1 MGRGLRADHAISRE
15 RREFCRETGDARPLF
30 RGDGGIEE
38 SGDDF
43 GEGNLGRG
51 EQIAKLRSG
60 VSRRVLNFLDCKG
73 VDSADFSADVAYFL
87 GTDVAE
93 LLASGVVP
101 VIIEKGGNPYGRP
114 WHGKSALMERLAG
127 DMGMALPDY
136 LDKPSGRFR
145 LVHSPV
151 PLGRFIEPTKTG
163 DLVEVW
169 DEDKL
174 GFQLDDRQASHMTV
188 ACCKKPKPK
197 DKDDDPEGVWSD
209 MVTIPVAE
217 IGVHPN
223 SEALHYGAALFEGVG
238 LQYTVNGKLCFFRL
252 EDHCERM
259 NKGAAKV
266 GLTKMDLSIF
276 ETASKR
282 TVIANRGYVPPFG
295 KGRLYLRPNYF
306 DYGPHLKVGN
316 SEMAL
321 FCCTAVPIG
330 TANAYYPVSD
340 RPIQLAL
347 SEDIARAVKGGAGD
361 VKLAGNYGATLGLLK
376 MLRGYRDSEHP
387 GGFQGLLFCDPT
399 GTEVRESQA
408 SGLVFVKYSPDGRHV
423 LVIPSLKDGDIL
435 GSVTSSTIKEVA
447 PDLGYVVID
456 DRHVSIE
463 EIDKFDEALSVGTA
477 VSVSPIHELSTV
489 SLRGGV
495 RVNRTV
501 KYYSEGARQFGRGEV
516 GQKLF
521 DYLCAIK
528 DGKIE
533 KYMKYLTEVDLD
545 EELHL

>member
-1 MGRGLRADHAISRE
+1 MGVDHIISRE

-43 GEGNLGRG
+43 GEGDLGRG
-51 EQIAKLRSG
+51 GQIAKLRSG
-60 VSRRVLNFLDCKG
+60 VSRRVLKFLDCKD
-73 VDSADFSADVAYFL
+73 VYFADFSADVAYFL

-101 VIIEKGGNPYGRP
+101 VIVEKGGNPYGKP
-114 WHGKSALMERLAG
+114 WHGKSALMERLARATG
-127 DMGMALPDY
+127 TTLPDY
-136 LDKPSGRFR
+136 REKPKGTLR
-145 LVHSPV
+145 LVNSPV
-151 PLGRFIEPTKTG
+151 PLCRFVKPTKPG
-163 DLVEVW
+163 DLVQVW
-169 DEDKL
+169 TEDQL
-174 GFQLDDRQASHMTV
+174 GFQLDDRQAGYMSV
-188 ACCKKPKPK
+188 ACCEKPKPK
-197 DKDDDPEGVWSD
+197 NEDDDPEGVWSN
-209 MVTIPVAE
+209 MATIPVAE

-223 SEALHYGAALFEGVG
+223 NEAWHYGAALFEGVG
-238 LQYTVNGKLCFFRL
+238 LQHTVKDGPCFFRL
-252 EDHCERM
+252 KDHCERLDR
-259 NKGAAKV
+259 GAAKV
-266 GLTKMDLSIF
+266 GLPKMDSRIF
-276 ETASKR
+276 ERASKR
-282 TVIANRGYVPPFG
+282 TAIANREYIPPYG
-295 KGRLYLRPNYF
+295 KGRLYLRPNYV
-306 DYGPHLKVGN
+306 DYGPWLRVGN
-316 SEMAL
+316 SRTAL

-347 SEDIARAVKGGAGD
+347 SEDVARAVTGGAGD

-376 MLRGYRDSEHP
+376 MLKKYRDAEHP
-387 GGFQGLLFCDPT
+387 EGFKGLLFCDPT
-399 GTEVRESQA
+399 GKEVRESQA

-423 LVIPSLKDGDIL
+423 LVMPSLEDGDIL
-435 GSVTSSTIKEVA
+435 DSITSKTIKEVA
-447 PDLGYVVID
+447 PDLGYVID
-456 DRHVSIE
+456 DKRHVSIG

-477 VSVSPIHELSTV
+477 VAVSPIHELSIV

-528 DGKIE
+528 DGRVE
-533 KYMKYLTEVDLD
+533 KYVERYLTKVDFD
-545 EELHL
+545 EELP